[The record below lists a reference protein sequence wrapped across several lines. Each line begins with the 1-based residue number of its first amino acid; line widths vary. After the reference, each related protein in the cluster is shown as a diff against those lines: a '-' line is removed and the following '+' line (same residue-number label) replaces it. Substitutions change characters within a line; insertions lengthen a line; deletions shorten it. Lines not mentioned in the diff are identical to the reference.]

1 MNLGFRRRYWISIL
15 VILVSL
21 WGGWIVAAQE
31 NLSQPQ
37 IEQAA
42 YAQSCGTCHIAL
54 PAEVLPSESWR
65 VLLQDPN
72 HYGQQIATPTGAT
85 LQLAWGYLK
94 GNSRRLIEKE
104 QVPYRLAESRFFKA
118 LHPGVEF
125 PLPVR
130 ATTCIDCHVAA
141 QSGDFV
147 VP

>member
-1 MNLGFRRRYWISIL
+1 MHLGFRHRYWIWIS

-31 NLSQPQ
+31 KLSQSQ
-37 IEQAA
+37 LEQAA
-42 YAQSCGTCHIAL
+42 YAQSCGICHIAL

-72 HYGQQIATPTGAT
+72 HYGQQISNPTGAS
-85 LQLAWGYLK
+85 LQLAWSYLR

-118 LHPGVEF
+118 LHPGVDF
-125 PLPVR
+125 SLPVR
-130 ATTCIDCHVAA
+130 ATTCIDCHLGA
-141 QSGDFV
+141 QSGEFV
-147 VP
+147 VR